1 MGMGKPMPA
10 ASGKAS
16 AAKAFVPK
24 YEYFE
29 KAKLA
34 AYPNEEGGC
43 LYLDKGQDEK
53 QFFALNN
60 IAKSRSGSNE
70 ELCRRIG
77 MGVSLDAN
85 SAAAGVK
92 LLEKHFSGE
101 WPVAVQTSLHK
112 TGLPKLKAALETTQ
126 GKQFVAA
133 LDILNVGKEG
143 RPEEAD
149 IKKALK
155 GFVDYLQKD
164 PDNVQVPLARL
175 AADASC
181 LYLFAMSLLKDMA
194 LVQHPKEWAKKMEGK
209 QSEAVKAWIRRP
221 TDVEKRHW

>member
-1 MGMGKPMPA
+1 MGKGKPAPAKPA

-24 YEYFE
+24 YEYFA

-77 MGVSLDAN
+77 MGVSLDAA
-85 SAAAGVK
+85 SAATGVK

-175 AADASC
+175 AADGLLSVSFRHDAVERHGPGAASKGVGQ
-181 LYLFAMSLLKDMA
+181 KDGRQA
-194 LVQHPKEWAKKMEGK
+194 E
-209 QSEAVKAWIRRP
+209 
-221 TDVEKRHW
+221 